1 MSEFFAN
8 TRPGAEVTRGGVT
21 FELPILYFRDDCF
34 ASFHTADYHRVRAL
48 MPSDRLHPVRLPG
61 GRTLVGVAAF
71 NYIDTSIGPYGEVG
85 VVVPAVHADR
95 PPLPYLSGLLSG
107 LLAGL
112 LEARYP
118 GFGNVVLHL
127 PVTRTE
133 ARDAGRGEWGYTK
146 FLADMR
152 FANTPEHLECG
163 LSEGGRNILT
173 MRVIKRGMV
182 SPDRKPLVTFSVRDG
197 ELIRTVIPQKGTV
210 RNALWPLGSFLDL
223 GDHEVAGA
231 IRELDLSPQPFLTRY
246 YVERSGILPS
256 GKVVERDVRPLEG
269 FYGGEGDRDHV
280 VTYT

>member
-1 MSEFFAN
+1 MSDFFAN
-8 TRPGAEVTRGGVT
+8 TRPGAEVTRGEAT

-34 ASFHTADYHRVRAL
+34 ASFHTADFDRVKAL

-85 VVVPAVHADR
+85 VVVPAVHGDR
-95 PPLPYLSGLLSG
+95 PPWPLLPGLM
-107 LLAGL
+107 
-112 LEARYP
+112 EAHYP

-127 PVTRTE
+127 PVTKTE

-146 FLADMR
+146 FVADMR
-152 FANTPEHLECG
+152 FANTPEYLECQLG
-163 LSEGGRNILT
+163 EGGRHILT
-173 MRVIKRGMV
+173 VRVARRGMV

-197 ELIRTVIPQKGTV
+197 ELIRTVIPQVGTV
-210 RNALWPLGSFLDL
+210 RNALWPLDSFLEL

-231 IRELDLSPQPFLTRY
+231 IRELDLSSRPFMTRY

-269 FYGGEGDRDHV
+269 YRGADGVGEHV
-280 VTYT
+280 VSYT

>member
-1 MSEFFAN
+1 MTDFFSN
-8 TRPGAEVTRGGVT
+8 TRPGTEVVLGGAT
-21 FELPILYFRDDCF
+21 FELPILYFRDDVF
-34 ASFHTADYHRVRAL
+34 VSFHTADYDRVRAL

-71 NYIDTSIGPYGEVG
+71 NYVDTSIGPYGEVA
-85 VVVPAVHADR
+85 VVVPAVHGDR
-95 PPLPYLSGLLSG
+95 LSVPVLSG

-127 PVTRTE
+127 PVTRTI

-146 FLADMR
+146 FVADMR
-152 FANTPEHLECG
+152 FSNTPEHHECQ
-163 LSEGGRNILT
+163 LAEGGRHILT
-173 MRVIKRGMV
+173 LRVAKRGMV
-182 SPDRKPLVTFSVRDG
+182 SPDRKPLVTYSVRGG
-197 ELIRTVIPQKGTV
+197 ELIRTVIPQVGMV
-210 RNALWPLGSFLDL
+210 RNALWPLGSFLEL

-231 IRELDLSPQPFLTRY
+231 IGELDVSSQPFMTRY
-246 YVERSGILPS
+246 YLERSGILPS

-269 FYGGEGDRDHV
+269 YYGSDPADGVGEHV